1 MRPAEVARRGA
12 DYLQRHGVDRPQ
24 AEAESEA
31 LLQRVLGIGRT
42 ELFTQDAGLTTA
54 EAKAY
59 GRALC
64 RRCTGTPLQHLT
76 GEQGF
81 RRLVLE
87 VRPGVFVP
95 RPETEVLVD
104 VVLRAIGAIDTP
116 TVVDLC
122 TGSGAVALAVADE
135 HRRAEVYA
143 TDVSDAAVELA
154 RANAARLGLNP
165 RFDARRGDLFDPLPT
180 DLQGRV
186 DVVCANPPYVPAA
199 RRGALPADVL
209 ADPEEAVF
217 GDPAFSARLFAA
229 AHPWLAPGG
238 TVAVE
243 IDDDAAH
250 AVTAAATAAGF
261 ADVTVDRDLNGRDRV
276 VSGRR
281 P

>member
-12 DYLQRHGVDRPQ
+12 EYLRRHGIDAPL
-24 AEAESEA
+24 ATAESEA
-31 LLQRVLGIGRT
+31 LMQRVLGVDRA
-42 ELFTQDAGLTTA
+42 ELFTRDAGLSTA

-104 VVLRAIGAIDTP
+104 VVLRSIASVDAP
-116 TVVDLC
+116 VVVDLC
-122 TGSGAVALAVADE
+122 AGSGAVALAVADE
-135 HRRAEVYA
+135 HPGATVYA
-143 TDVSDAAVELA
+143 TDVSQEAVSLA
-154 RANAARLGLNP
+154 RANAERLEISITVEL
-165 RFDARRGDLFDPLPT
+165 GDLFAPLPGGIAGT
-180 DLQGRV
+180 V
-186 DVVCANPPYVPAA
+186 DVVCANPPYVSRG
-199 RRGALPADVL
+199 RRKELSREVL
-209 ADPEEAVF
+209 ADPDTALF
-217 GDPAFSARLFAA
+217 GEPELYARIFAG
-229 AHPWLAPGG
+229 AHTWVRTGG
-238 TVAVE
+238 GVAVE
-243 IDDDAAH
+243 IEDDAGA
-250 AVTAAATAAGF
+250 AVAAAASAAGF
-261 ADVTVDRDLNGRDRV
+261 EDVEVHPDLAGRDRV

>member
-24 AEAESEA
+24 AESESEA
-31 LLQRVLGIGRT
+31 LLRRVLGIGRT
-42 ELFTQDAGLTTA
+42 ELFTRDAGLTTA

-81 RRLVLE
+81 RRLALE
-87 VRPGVFVP
+87 VRPGVFIP

-104 VVLRAIGAIDTP
+104 VVLRALDAVETP
-116 TVVDLC
+116 IVVDLC

-135 HRRAEVYA
+135 HERAEVFA

-154 RANAARLGLNP
+154 RANAARLGL
-165 RFDARRGDLFDPLPT
+165 RIDARRGDLFEPLPA

-186 DVVCANPPYVPAA
+186 DLVCANPPYVPSA
-199 RRGALPADVL
+199 RRDALPADVL

-217 GDPAFSARLFAA
+217 GDPAFTERLFAGA
-229 AHPWLAPGG
+229 STWLLPGG

-243 IDDDAAH
+243 IDDDAAPV
-250 AVTAAATAAGF
+250 VTAAAIAAGF
-261 ADVTVDRDLNGRDRV
+261 VDVTVDRDLNGRDRV
-276 VSGRR
+276 VSGLR

>member
-12 DYLQRHGVDRPQ
+12 DYLRRHGIDAPL
-24 AEAESEA
+24 ATAESEA
-31 LLQRVLGIGRT
+31 LLQRVLGIDRV
-42 ELFTQDAGLTTA
+42 ELFTRDAGLTTA

-104 VVLRAIGAIDTP
+104 VTLRSVAAIAAP
-116 TVVDLC
+116 VVVDLC
-122 TGSGAVALAVADE
+122 TGSGAAALAIADE
-135 HRRAEVYA
+135 HPGATVYA
-143 TDVSDAAVELA
+143 TDVSDDAVALA
-154 RANAARLGLNP
+154 QANAERLGLP
-165 RFDARRGDLFDPLPT
+165 IVVERGDLFAPLPKEIE
-180 DLQGRV
+180 GRL
-186 DVVCANPPYVPAA
+186 DVVCSNPPYVSRS
-199 RRGALPADVL
+199 RRGALPSEVL
-209 ADPEEAVF
+209 ADPDAAVF
-217 GDPAFSARLFAA
+217 GEPDLYDRIFEGART
-229 AHPWLAPGG
+229 WVRPGG
-238 TVAVE
+238 AVAVE
-243 IDDDAAH
+243 IEDDAGP
-250 AVTAAATAAGF
+250 AVTAAAIAAGF
-261 ADVTVDRDLNGRDRV
+261 ADVTVDNDLTGRDRV

>member
-12 DYLQRHGVDRPQ
+12 DYLRRHGIDEPL
-24 AEAESEA
+24 AAAESEA
-31 LLQRVLGIGRT
+31 LLRRVLGVGRA
-42 ELFTQDAGLTTA
+42 ELFTRDAGLTTA

-104 VVLRAIGAIDTP
+104 VILRSVASTAAP
-116 TVVDLC
+116 VVVDLC
-122 TGSGAVALAVADE
+122 TGTGAVALAIADE
-135 HRRAEVYA
+135 HPGAAVYA
-143 TDVSDAAVELA
+143 TDVSDDAVALA
-154 RANAARLGLNP
+154 RANAERLGLP
-165 RFDARRGDLFDPLPT
+165 IGVACGDLFAPLPT
-180 DLQGRV
+180 EIEGRV
-186 DVVCANPPYVPAA
+186 DVVCANPPYVSRS
-199 RRGALPADVL
+199 RRDAVPPEVL
-209 ADPEEAVF
+209 ADPDVAVF
-217 GDPAFSARLFAA
+217 GEPELYDRIFEG
-229 AHPWLAPGG
+229 AHTWMRPGG
-238 TVAVE
+238 AVAVE
-243 IDDDAAH
+243 IEDDAGP
-250 AVTAAATAAGF
+250 AVAAAAIAAGF
-261 ADVTVDRDLNGRDRV
+261 TDVTVDKDLTGRDRV